1 MEDNKLTEFEK
12 LSQNEKNFWITQASE
27 LLTGLLVCTRVW
39 EAWSVGTMSEDDF
52 ISADE
57 DDDTIESMAVNLY
70 NIHNKKVFDLRQI
83 MPPTCTPNARKFLD
97 EIREKFM
104 AYGDGSL
111 GLKSEDYSS
120 MLDKSDFTKCNLS
133 ELVEKKE

>member
-104 AYGDGSL
+104 ASW
-111 GLKSEDYSS
+111 
-120 MLDKSDFTKCNLS
+120 F
-133 ELVEKKE
+133 EKRRLFIHVR